1 MNVRIASEN
10 EKEKWNMFV
19 DREDGSFFQY
29 FDWKYVYEFNTL
41 KHRFIPLIIENDS
54 SEILGIFPLE
64 ENLQS
69 LYGSLESLP
78 LGASDGFLIKKDLI
92 ESEKNIVIQLF
103 IDYID
108 AHYSGTHSQISL
120 REHLP
125 SAEQSLCPSQILIQ
139 NGYSWFNNSSTRL
152 PCTYVLPLEKPFKE
166 KIFKSMVKNLRN
178 RIRHTRKTGVEV
190 IIDDD
195 FAYIDDFCT
204 MQIES
209 VKKFGH
215 VQRKETY
222 EQIFKIFPEK
232 INLFVCLVDSEPI
245 TALLT
250 YYTPTTA
257 YGAVGPTSRKAK
269 SYLNNTLPMCASIR
283 NACDTGYK
291 YFDMGITQ
299 TSSLAS
305 YKEKF
310 GAKRIPLMIYQKKFS
325 PVKITANKTFS
336 GIAVFVRKCV
346 KNTNSRNHFGTY
358 P

>member
-1 MNVRIASEN
+1 MDVRIASEN

-29 FDWKYVYEFNTL
+29 FDWKYVYEFNTS

-54 SEILGIFPLE
+54 SEILGIFPIE

-78 LGASDGFLIKKDLI
+78 LGASDGFLIKNDLM
-92 ESEKNIVIQLF
+92 ESEKEIVIKSF

-108 AHYSGTHSQISL
+108 ARYSGSHSQISL

-125 SAEQSLCPSQILIQ
+125 LVKESLYPSQLLIQ
-139 NGYSWFNNSSTRL
+139 NGYSWFNNSSTKL

-178 RIRHTRKTGVEV
+178 RIRHTRKIGAEV
-190 IIDDD
+190 IIDDN
-195 FAYIDDFCT
+195 FEYIDDFCAL
-204 MQIES
+204 QIES

-232 INLFVCLVDSEPI
+232 IKLFVCLVDSEPI

-257 YGAVGPTSRKAK
+257 YGAVGPTSLKAK
-269 SYLNNTLPMCASIR
+269 GYLNNTLPMCASIR
-283 NACDTGYK
+283 YACDAGYK
-291 YFDMGITQ
+291 QYDLGFTQ
-299 TSSLAS
+299 TTSLAT

-310 GAKRIPLMIYQKKFS
+310 GAKRIPLMIYHKEFS
-325 PVKITANKTFS
+325 PVKMAANKTFS
-336 GIAVFVRKCV
+336 GIAAYFRKYV
-346 KNTNSRNHFGTY
+346 KKH
-358 P
+358 